1 MPVISGSNKKSG
13 AINLSGRLQLRN
25 LDNQLGS
32 YPTILKTGDT
42 NFKGNKLINFND
54 TNTIFFKENELICY
68 PNLLEPNN
76 NFISFSLATPNSSSD
91 IKTIGTVR
99 KGISDKFVIFDNS
112 EKIGP
117 FIEHQRVTPNSNNFY
132 LTGTDPSVL
141 PGFSNRLSSKT
152 IIKIPINVKNKS
164 SIFWS
169 TGTLPD
175 AGGINPGGLAGG
187 VNSGI
192 SYFNFNSGIW
202 EPIGVDSNSTTGSL
216 VDYLNPDILIRSS
229 SFLVDCS
236 LNQSASIAL
245 SPGAFSPLKSISG
258 KPITTFGFPSSK
270 KFETN
275 AGQTISL
282 KDFINHPFVLEK
294 VVFNWSGSLDLYPY
308 NPQTGVANFDP
319 DFISGSFPHR
329 VTFGILNKFN
339 NNLIKNYSTKALNY
353 SNSAGFSMDDQF
365 YSGSIQKDII
375 GFGRIQGLD
384 SQFSTNDLNA
394 DDTCEFTFIRSTNGI
409 LPGGGITG
417 SFNLEFEAK
426 VQGEIPIGGSFYL
439 PSHKNRKSNGIDVD
453 RFVYT
458 SYEGGR
464 TGLGFDAYSSGRS
477 LRIPFVGKQSFD
489 SNEIPDSPGEAKFN
503 SSDLREFIS
512 PYVLFPQDELIFF
525 AFNQPKDLYETA
537 FLGDSLEE
545 KYANQFKWD
554 FAPGEHYV
562 LLFGSLIQ
570 DNKEYHDTSNQ
581 PLTSDSIHESLHF
594 DNPTLDQFQVET
606 IPIYSGSYIDDIVSG
621 SFYENVRGVKA
632 STAAGTQGIFGSL
645 LKGVNIT
652 DSNERYYDTFL
663 PNVFDLH
670 QADGFTLDNID
681 NPNLTIINPTIAY
694 TSKAAWENNV
704 WHHSFPF
711 ESKYSLIE
719 RQDISGKYKKN
730 VLNKIKITVQHTA
743 SFAGAPQG
751 ALTQTDDKVLDNI
764 PSNGVDPILIQK
776 FWFGVGDGNISYVN
790 SSLQKPN
797 VKLGKLPNII
807 AYDNAGYGE
816 FDIESLRGFKY
827 GIKNSSPEY
836 TNIVMRYD
844 RYGQFRDML
853 EQRKES
859 AYFDN
864 QKKSINYP
872 IKNILV
878 GFVSSSNKS
887 VFSTSSLPYFD
898 GESRN

>member
-1 MPVISGSNKKSG
+1 MPIMSGSIKKSG

-54 TNTIFFKENELICY
+54 TNTIIFKENELICY

-99 KGISDKFVIFDNS
+99 KGISDKFVVFDNS
-112 EKIGP
+112 ENIGP

-152 IIKIPINVKNKS
+152 IIKIPINVTTKS

-169 TGTLPD
+169 TGTLPN
-175 AGGINPGGLAGG
+175 ALGLAGG

-192 SYFNFNSGIW
+192 SYFNFTTGIW
-202 EPIGVDSNSTTGSL
+202 EPVGVDSNSTSGSL
-216 VDYLNPDILIRSS
+216 VDYLNPDNLIRSS

-236 LNQSASIAL
+236 INQSASFTLIPETW
-245 SPGAFSPLKSISG
+245 SHFKSISG
-258 KPITTFGFPSSK
+258 KPTTTFGFPSSK

-275 AGQTISL
+275 DGQAISL

-294 VVFNWSGSLDLYPY
+294 IVFNWSGSLDLYPY
-308 NPQTGVANFDP
+308 NPQAGVANYNP
-319 DFISGSFPHR
+319 NVLTTSFPHR

-339 NNLIKNYSTKALNY
+339 NNLIKNYSTKALSISGINEY
-353 SNSAGFSMDDQF
+353 VTNNQF

-384 SQFSTNDLNA
+384 SQFSTNDLNV
-394 DDTCEFTFIRSTNGI
+394 DDKCEFTFIRNTNGI
-409 LPGGGITG
+409 LPGGGISG

-426 VQGEIPIGGSFYL
+426 VQGEIPIGSCLYL
-439 PSHKNRKSNGIDVD
+439 PSIKNRNTNGDVA
-453 RFVYT
+453 VYT

-464 TGLGFDAYSSGRS
+464 TGLGFDTYSSNRS
-477 LRIPFVGKQSFD
+477 LRIPFVGKQSFG
-489 SNEIPDSPGEAKFN
+489 SNELPPPGSTNYVSE
-503 SSDLREFIS
+503 DVREFIS

-525 AFNQPKDLYETA
+525 AFNQPKDLYTPS
-537 FLGDSLEE
+537 FLENSLEE
-545 KYANQFKWD
+545 KYANQFKWE

-570 DNKEYHDTSNQ
+570 NDKEYHDTSNQ

-594 DNPTLDQFQVET
+594 DNPTLDQFQVEA

-645 LKGVNIT
+645 LKGVNIA
-652 DSNERYYDTFL
+652 DNDERYYDTFL

-670 QADGFTLDNID
+670 QADGFALNDNDEPDLIVV
-681 NPNLTIINPTIAY
+681 NPTINY
-694 TSKAAWENNV
+694 LSKSAWENNV

-730 VLNKIKITVQHTA
+730 VLNKIKIKVQHTA
-743 SFAGAPQG
+743 SFTGSPAGA
-751 ALTQTDDKVLDNI
+751 LDQTDDKTLDNN

-776 FWFGVGDGNISYVN
+776 FWFGIGDGNISYVN
-790 SSLQKPN
+790 SSVGKPN
-797 VKLGKLPNII
+797 VKLGKFPNII
-807 AYDNAGYGE
+807 AYDGIGAGE

-853 EQRKES
+853 EQRKDS
-859 AYFDN
+859 KFSSN
-864 QKKSINYP
+864 
-872 IKNILV
+872 KNINEAPVIIKFVNNDGKFLFNS
-878 GFVSSSNKS
+878 GIVSSSNKS
-887 VFSTSSLPYFD
+887 NFSTSSLPYFD
-898 GESRN
+898 GEARN